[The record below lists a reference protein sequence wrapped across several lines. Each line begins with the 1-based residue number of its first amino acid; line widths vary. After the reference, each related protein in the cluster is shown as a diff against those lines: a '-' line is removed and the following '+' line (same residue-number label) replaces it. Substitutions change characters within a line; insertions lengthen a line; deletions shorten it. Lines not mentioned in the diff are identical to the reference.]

1 MDKTIDEKKMWE
13 SLKRGTFP
21 EDFSKNPK
29 YFLKDHRTS
38 LQKAIDSNEE
48 NVRVIRKKEV
58 EEGDYRLFANGG
70 WEQFCFQ
77 KAKNIVC
84 AGEVLLMQQYKNGI
98 WEDVDS
104 SILYK
109 NLEKAYST
117 GLTYEKP
124 VYHPVYKYRTERE
137 WYAKVFEEDREEQEK
152 RGVVTRQGVFI

>member
-21 EDFSKNPK
+21 QDFSKDTE
-29 YFLKDHRTS
+29 YFLKDHRTA

-48 NVRVIRKKEV
+48 NVRVVRKKEV

-70 WEQFCFQ
+70 WDQFCFH

-84 AGEVLLMQQYKNGI
+84 AGELLVMQQYKNGV

-124 VYHPVYKYRTERE
+124 VYHPVYGYRTERE
-137 WYAKVFEEDREEQEK
+137 YYAKVFEEDRDEQEK
-152 RGVVTRQGVFI
+152 RPVTRQGVFI

>member
-21 EDFSKNPK
+21 QDFSKDTE
-29 YFLKDHRTS
+29 YFLKDHRTA

-48 NVRVIRKKEV
+48 NVRVVRKKEV
-58 EEGDYRLFANGG
+58 EEGDYRLFANGD
-70 WEQFCFQ
+70 WEQFCFH

-84 AGEVLLMQQYKNGI
+84 AGELLVMQQYKNGV

-124 VYHPVYKYRTERE
+124 VNHPVYGYRTERE
-137 WYAKVFEEDREEQEK
+137 YYAKVFEEDRDEQEK
-152 RGVVTRQGVFI
+152 RPVTRQGVFI